1 MNAHA
6 GKGYKTGTHRLV
18 SPAETLAR
26 VQPLLPKMGITRL
39 ANVTG
44 LDTIGIPVVMACR
57 PNSRSISVSQ
67 GKGLDLDAAKASAV
81 MESVEGYHA
90 ERITLPLKLASYREL
105 RASHCVVDVE
115 RLPRAADSYFHPNLP
130 ILWIEGDDWLRSE
143 KVWVPYQM
151 VHTAY
156 TTDLAFDLNCFVG
169 SSTGLASGNHLL
181 EASSHGI
188 CEVIERDAGMLWSR
202 LPEPDQEDR
211 RIDLDTI
218 DHPDC
223 RALLERYDRAG
234 IAVAVWDLTSAAGIA
249 AFHCLIAERQEDPVR
264 RLYAAEGAGCHPVRH
279 IALLRALIEAAQSRL
294 TAISGARDDMP
305 RQEYIDCRDP
315 ATLLLHRRRLS
326 RKGSRRFSE
335 IPSFESDSF
344 EEDVAWELDHL
355 RRAGFDRVI
364 VIDLARPELGLPVAR
379 VVIPGLGIPRK
390 SDEHSTDRSA
400 RGAREASR

>member
-6 GKGYKTGTHRLV
+6 GKGYKTGTHRVV
-18 SPAETLAR
+18 SPGETLAR
-26 VQPLLPKMGITRL
+26 VQPLLLKMGITRL

-90 ERITLPLKLASYREL
+90 ERITLPLKLASYHEL
-105 RASHCVVDVE
+105 RASHCVADVE

-130 ILWIEGDDWLRSE
+130 ILWIEGDDWLHDE

-156 TTDLAFDLNCFVG
+156 TTGLAFDLNCFVA

-181 EASSHGI
+181 EAGSHGI
-188 CEVIERDAGMLWSR
+188 REVVERDAGMLWSR
-202 LPEPDQEDR
+202 FPERDREDR

-223 RALLERYDRAG
+223 RAVFERYDHAG
-234 IAVAVWDLTSAAGIA
+234 IAVAVWDLTGAVGIA
-249 AFHCLIAERQEDPVR
+249 AFRCLIAERQEDPVR

-279 IALLRALIEAAQSRL
+279 IALLRALTEAAQSRL

-305 RQEYIDCRDP
+305 RQAYIDCRDP
-315 ATLLLHRRRLS
+315 ATLLLHRRRLG
-326 RKGSRRFSE
+326 RRGSRRFSE

-355 RRAGFDRVI
+355 RRAGLDRVI

-379 VVIPGLGIPRK
+379 VVIPGMEIPGMSGK
-390 SDEHSTDRSA
+390 YGAARSA